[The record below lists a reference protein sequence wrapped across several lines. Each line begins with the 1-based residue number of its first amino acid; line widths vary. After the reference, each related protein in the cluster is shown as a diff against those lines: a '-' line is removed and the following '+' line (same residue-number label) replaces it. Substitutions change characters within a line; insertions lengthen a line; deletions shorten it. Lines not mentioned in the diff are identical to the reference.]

1 MQLVSKEASPDPM
14 HRGVF
19 WPRRYTWTVAS
30 VRPVAHQPGSISGLE
45 YSIDVPP
52 CVDPGWRSRVRVCEE
67 EKVQSLLQAK
77 VEMELLYG
85 CTRRPAQHSDERF
98 EYGWQREGIC
108 GRLADS
114 MCCAVVAVYLETGSR
129 RGELTVSI
137 WSSSPQLPRTLSM
150 IALAKPGEASGLP
163 LRLSGL
169 RPTAPWIRG
178 GVRPMPN
185 PNTLRW
191 PEYATPSTSTGRR
204 RDA

>member
-1 MQLVSKEASPDPM
+1 MAAG
-14 HRGVF
+14 RI
-19 WPRRYTWTVAS
+19 R
-30 VRPVAHQPGSISGLE
+30 
-45 YSIDVPP
+45 
-52 CVDPGWRSRVRVCEE
+52 
-67 EKVQSLLQAK
+67 
-77 VEMELLYG
+77 
-85 CTRRPAQHSDERF
+85 
-98 EYGWQREGIC
+98 

-178 GVRPMPN
+178 GVRPMPDS
-185 PNTLRW
+185 NTPRW
-191 PEYATPSTSTGRR
+191 LEYATPAPAPG
-204 RDA
+204 DAVMLDVVDELCLLQLPSRSPSFKDPREPLSSSIRMNPDLWQRGTFANKAFWPGCRSRTQCIPLISQQRIRGVEYVVPG